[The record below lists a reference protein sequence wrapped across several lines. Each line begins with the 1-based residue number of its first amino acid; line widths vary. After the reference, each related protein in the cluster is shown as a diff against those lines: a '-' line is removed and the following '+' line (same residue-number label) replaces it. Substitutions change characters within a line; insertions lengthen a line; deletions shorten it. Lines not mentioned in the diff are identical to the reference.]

1 MDRLEFVFLNFSF
14 VCSLSETVTKGGTVF
29 DLVRFPKFRFPLSV
43 KKIRDGGFLCTKIVH
58 FFFCFFLCF
67 FLRWASEPNQ
77 RANGENWPRG
87 DSSFLFLA
95 LVGLELLGS
104 LRESHVPACNC
115 IRTIMAGG
123 KDECG

>member
-58 FFFCFFLCF
+58 FFFASFFASF
-67 FLRWASEPNQ
+67 FGGLRSLISGRME
-77 RANGENWPRG
+77 RTGRG
-87 DSSFLFLA
+87 GILRFFFSLLW
-95 LVGLELLGS
+95 GLS
-104 LRESHVPACNC
+104 Y
-115 IRTIMAGG
+115 
-123 KDECG
+123 